1 MGEKKKDRGQVEPYF
16 PEPRKASLSADGGE
30 GPAAL
35 KAPLGL
41 AKELSQ
47 PEWIVTQSQMA
58 GVQRLGVETPAAH
71 VPLCAWVF
79 LQLVAPQC

>member
-35 KAPLGL
+35 KALLGL

-47 PEWIVTQSQMA
+47 PE
-58 GVQRLGVETPAAH
+58 
-71 VPLCAWVF
+71 
-79 LQLVAPQC
+79 